1 MLKSVENLIVAAE
14 RGVKAKTLGN
24 HSMEQ
29 DEKEIRYYYYWTA
42 VCTVNKYTG
51 KATYNDGGYKTSS
64 TTRTI
69 NSYKEEYGEE

>member
-1 MLKSVENLIVAAE
+1 MLKSVENLISAA
-14 RGVKAKTLGN
+14 RSGMKHKTLGN

-29 DEKEIRYYYYWTA
+29 DAKAIYYRYYWTV
-42 VCTVNKYTG
+42 VCQVDKATG
-51 KATYNDGGYKTSS
+51 KATYNNGGYNTAS